1 MNFISYTA
9 RSSPIQKEKSVT
21 QRYNVSGKADT
32 ERDFSTFTNRSK
44 QTQETEHFIKDKN
57 VN

>member
-44 QTQETEHFIKDKN
+44 QT
-57 VN
+57 